1 MTVRQILSIGSVL
14 LLALGCGEEEE
25 SAQGFQRGGWG
36 GREAAAIPVKG
47 EQVTR
52 GDMSAYIET
61 YSRLEAERRVSV
73 LARTTGLAEQL
84 AAEEGDL
91 VRQGQVMVRLNKDE
105 LSLNLRQAEQ
115 AFADAS
121 TNYDRIKTLYERT
134 MVSQSE
140 YDAAHLRLDNAKI
153 ALEETQLNLA
163 YADVTAPITGVVTER
178 LVEVGDLVRGNQEVF
193 VIADRDPLLV
203 RIFAPE
209 QRMYQLHPGQEA
221 TIAVEALPDTSFR
234 GRIRMISP
242 EVDPASGTVKVTL
255 EVASDGLLKPGMFAT
270 VRIIT
275 ERRPQ
280 TLIVPKKALILE
292 TDEDDVF
299 LIEDSKVRRV
309 AVELGFVEGDKVE
322 IVAGLQEGDQVVTV
336 GHEGLKDGAAVRLAG
351 EGLPTAEELAASAGP
366 RGGGFGPPGARGS
379 GPGGG
384 LPDSLRQI
392 IAEYR
397 RQGKPLPDSLRQ
409 VLRTMREQGGGGW
422 QGRGRGEGR
431 GRGQ

>member
-1 MTVRQILSIGSVL
+1 MTARQYALYIGSVL
-14 LLALGCGEEEE
+14 LFALGCGEEEV
-25 SAQGFQRGGWG
+25 AQGAQRGGWG

-47 EQVTR
+47 EKVTR
-52 GDMSAYIET
+52 GDMNAYIET

-73 LARTTGLAEQL
+73 LARTTGLLEEL
-84 AAEEGDL
+84 AAEEGDQ
-91 VRQGQVMVRLNKDE
+91 VRQGQVMIRLNKDE

-121 TNYDRIKTLYERT
+121 TNYDRIKTLYERS

-140 YDAAHLRLDNAKI
+140 YDTAHLRLDNAKI
-153 ALEETQLNLA
+153 SLEEAQLNLA
-163 YADVTAPITGVVTER
+163 YADVTAPIAGVVTQR

-193 VIADRDPLLV
+193 VIADLHPLLV
-203 RIFAPE
+203 KIFAPE

-221 TIAVEALPDTSFR
+221 TIAVEALPDTSFS
-234 GRIRMISP
+234 GLIRMISP

-255 EVASDGLLKPGMFAT
+255 EVASDGVLKPGMFAT

-299 LIEDSKVRRV
+299 LIEADKVRRV
-309 AVELGFVEGDKVE
+309 PVELGFVEGDQVE
-322 IVAGLQEGDQVVTV
+322 IVSGLKEGDQVVTI

-351 EGLPTAEELAASAGP
+351 EGLTVPAELAS
-366 RGGGFGPPGARGS
+366 PPGEGSRPPEAR
-379 GPGGG
+379 GG
-384 LPDSLRQI
+384 LPDSLRQV

-397 RQGKPLPDSLRQ
+397 RAGKPLPDSLRQ
-409 VLRTMREQGGGGW
+409 RLRALREQGGGRG
-422 QGRGRGEGR
+422 QGRGEGR